1 VNLSQPESREAPVP
15 TPPRGHSG
23 PQGRGSSVAQTIAW
37 ITARGLF
44 GRRRF
49 LLLIPLPLLVVGLA
63 VLSRG
68 FGVAPE
74 NWAQP
79 VLVGLGLAVV
89 LPVIA
94 LIVGT
99 GVLGSEIDDGTIVH
113 ILTKPLPRWQIVLP
127 KLVVATAV
135 TTVTVSI
142 ALYVAGVLA
151 DSVRLGLGLAVA
163 GLVGSLVYSAL
174 FMALSLVTRRPVLLG
189 LVYVLVWEGLL
200 GNFVSGT
207 RVLSIQQYVLT
218 IADKIAP
225 TGLLQ
230 SKVSLPVA
238 IVMSTIFV
246 VGFTVLAIDRLRS
259 FSVAGET
266 S

>member
-1 VNLSQPESREAPVP
+1 MSTV
-15 TPPRGHSG
+15 T
-23 PQGRGSSVAQTIAW
+23 W

-49 LLLIPLPLLVVGLA
+49 LLLLPLPLVLLGLA
-63 VLSRG
+63 ALCRSL
-68 FGVAPE
+68 GVDPGE
-74 NWAQP
+74 WGPP

-89 LPVIA
+89 LPVVA

-99 GVLGSEIDDGTIVH
+99 GVLGAEIDDGTVVH

-127 KLVVATAV
+127 KLAVAAGV
-135 TTVTVSI
+135 SAATV
-142 ALYVAGVLA
+142 ALPLYVAGVLA
-151 DSVRLGLGLAVA
+151 DSVRLGLALAVA
-163 GLVGSLVYSAL
+163 AALGALAYSAL
-174 FMALSLVTRRPVLLG
+174 FLALSLVTRRPVLLG
-189 LVYVLVWEGLL
+189 LVYVLIWEGLL

-207 RVLSIQQYVLT
+207 KVLSIQQYV
-218 IADKIAP
+218 IALADRLAP
-225 TGLLQ
+225 TGLLET
-230 SKVSLPVA
+230 SVSVPVA
-238 IVMSTIFV
+238 SVMTALVS

>member
-1 VNLSQPESREAPVP
+1 MSTVS
-15 TPPRGHSG
+15 
-23 PQGRGSSVAQTIAW
+23 W

-49 LLLIPLPLLVVGLA
+49 LMLFPLPVVLVLLA
-63 VLSRG
+63 VLSRSL
-68 FGVAPE
+68 GVDPGAWGP
-74 NWAQP
+74 P

-89 LPVIA
+89 LPVVA

-99 GVLGSEIDDGTIVH
+99 GVLGAEIDDGTVVH

-127 KLVVATAV
+127 KLAVATGVTAV
-135 TTVTVSI
+135 TVAVPI
-142 ALYVAGVLA
+142 YVAGVLA
-151 DSVRLGLGLAVA
+151 HSVRLGLALVVAACLGALA
-163 GLVGSLVYSAL
+163 YSAL
-174 FMALSLVTRRPVLLG
+174 FLALSLVTRRPVLLG
-189 LVYVLVWEGLL
+189 LVYVLIWEGLL

-207 RVLSIQQYVLT
+207 KVLSIQQYV
-218 IADKIAP
+218 IALADRLAP
-225 TGLLQ
+225 SGLLETT
-230 SKVSLPVA
+230 VSVPVA
-238 IVMSTIFV
+238 AVMTALFS